1 MDLSDILKKHEAS
14 RKDNLYYNQS
24 SLTSANSP
32 AVGKLIEALP
42 LQSLLLLRT
51 LHQELT
57 LTNYSSDTTDSF
69 LIDHIDS
76 NIALLTAASYST
88 LKYDKN
94 IELGFMHQKKMKG
107 LLE

>member
-14 RKDNLYYNQS
+14 RKDNLYYQQS
-24 SLTSANSP
+24 SLTSANSS

-42 LQSLLLLRT
+42 LHSLLLLRT

-57 LTNYSSDTTDSF
+57 LDNFSTSAADSF
-69 LIDHIDS
+69 LIDHIDT
-76 NIALLTAASYST
+76 NIALVTAASYST

-94 IELGFMHQKKMKG
+94 IEQGFTHQKKMKG